1 MATSTMSA
9 ASERAAAARPAVMTR
24 RCAGGAVPGAGPVT
38 VNRNACRVRELRWV
52 DTGTPR
58 SGERDGDSRPCGGA
72 PSRDGPPPHG
82 LRRRD
87 RVEGPG
93 LRRLVGRL
101 AAFDAEAGQPPGP
114 GGGQG
119 PVHLSAGGPDGRGPH
134 GADGQGGAENREG
147 HAPAGHFCGGGGGGY
162 RTGE

>member
-24 RCAGGAVPGAGPVT
+24 RCAGGAVPGAGRVT

-58 SGERDGDSRPCGGA
+58 SGERDGGSRPCGGA

-82 LRRRD
+82 LGRRD

-114 GGGQG
+114 GGG
-119 PVHLSAGGPDGRGPH
+119 GGPGSFSGGGEEGRGP
-134 GADGQGGAENREG
+134 ARGGGRGGRGKRDA
-147 HAPAGHFCGGGGGGY
+147 HAPAGAFVGAGGGGA
-162 RTGE
+162 RT

>member
-1 MATSTMSA
+1 MATSTTSA

-58 SGERDGDSRPCGGA
+58 SGERDGY
-72 PSRDGPPPHG
+72 G

-101 AAFDAEAGQPPGP
+101 AAFDAEAGAPP
-114 GGGQG
+114 
-119 PVHLSAGGPDGRGPH
+119 
-134 GADGQGGAENREG
+134 GQGGGAR
-147 HAPAGHFCGGGGGGY
+147 PRYRGGGGCNG
-162 RTGE
+162 RDAE